1 MPCLTVSLTPL
12 GGEWCPSVLCP
23 VSWPKP
29 RTSPPPAVRKL
40 HDSGPTEIEGLSQWE
55 TFVPGTCS
63 QALPDPHSP
72 TSPVLRATVRR
83 LGAHQEGDLQEHG
96 LILASPGNISG
107 LPAVEKTPSNFLSL
121 SSGDPWYC
129 PVPPFQ
135 EELRRQP
142 GLEGGYLAQSHHLHA
157 PLPQGLVSQV
167 PGHLPPRPRG
177 GGSGHGITWPL
188 TPEYLT

>member
-1 MPCLTVSLTPL
+1 MER
-12 GGEWCPSVLCP
+12 GVLQFCTRFRGQNPGP
-23 VSWPKP
+23 VLP
-29 RTSPPPAVRKL
+29 RPAVREL

-63 QALPDPHSP
+63 QALPDPHRP
-72 TSPVLRATVRR
+72 ALRVTVRR
-83 LGAHQEGDLQEHG
+83 LGAHQEGDIQEYG
-96 LILASPGNISG
+96 LFLASPGNISG
-107 LPAVEKTPSNFLSL
+107 LPAVGKTPSDFLSL
-121 SSGDPWYC
+121 SSEDPWCC

-142 GLEGGYLAQSHHLHA
+142 GLEGGGYLAPSHHLHA
-157 PLPQGLVSQV
+157 PLPKGLVSQV

-188 TPEYLT
+188 APEYLT